1 MRTQPLR
8 WLIPFSL
15 VVLLLPS
22 CSDSADDGTATTA
35 SATATSAAAPS
46 TTTAPATTISN
57 ATVGSTELQ
66 GNSDTGVPAGV
77 MASIEGFNEAG
88 LAYDTELMRTYLTD
102 DFTWQSTGPVTTL
115 DEYLAYVDANW
126 ERLEFRYEATGEPV
140 IHLAG
145 ETYVV
150 EEPGLA
156 TATSLEMV
164 GTSVYRLVELGGQ
177 WLIQEYRW
185 IDAPTPESTD

>member
-1 MRTQPLR
+1 MLRRLSPR
-8 WLIPFSL
+8 WLIPL
-15 VVLLLPS
+15 AVVVLLLPS
-22 CSDSADDGTATTA
+22 CSDS
-35 SATATSAAAPS
+35 
-46 TTTAPATTISN
+46 
-57 ATVGSTELQ
+57 
-66 GNSDTGVPAGV
+66 SDPGVPAGV
-77 MASIEGFNEAG
+77 MSSIDGFNEAG
-88 LAYDTELMRTYLTD
+88 SAYDTELMRAYLTD

-115 DEYLAYVDANW
+115 DDYLAYVDANW
-126 ERLEFRYEATGEPV
+126 ERMGFRYEATGEPV

-145 ETYVV
+145 DTYVV

-185 IDAPTPESTD
+185 IDAPTSESTD